1 VILCFQN
8 FSGLR
13 ARQAGRWLKMRDFR
27 TRKESRMLPIA
38 LKAVQLQLK
47 AMGAQRYEL
56 GVRVPPEKSDDGK
69 SHMKLR
75 NGQDDSGLTI
85 GEVFDKL
92 DWCAAENA
100 KGHHIYIRPSGQSQL
115 TLIDDLTRKSL
126 DTLLDTGYTPACV
139 VETSPGNFQAW
150 LKHSWTLTNEEGTI
164 VAKILAEKFAGDPNS
179 ADWRHFGRLAGFTNP
194 KPEYRLPNGLF
205 PYSQLKFA
213 LSNGIVYEKTHEVLS
228 EVEDRLLEQL
238 LEVRKS
244 TAARIG
250 YQKYPRPAS
259 ELLDYSHFAN
269 LFSAE
274 GERHKADLSYATY
287 GLQRGVPEFE
297 IRDTIRTHTSTSAF
311 VNRSQRDQDAYI
323 DRTVKKA
330 LKQNGFSLPTQPT
343 FQSAT
348 LCR

>member
-1 VILCFQN
+1 
-8 FSGLR
+8 
-13 ARQAGRWLKMRDFR
+13 
-27 TRKESRMLPIA
+27 MLPIA
-38 LKAVQLQLK
+38 LKAVQLQLR

-56 GVRVPPEKSDDGK
+56 GVRVPAENSDDGK

-100 KGHHIYIRPSGQSQL
+100 KGHHIYIRPSGPSQL

-194 KPEYRLPNGLF
+194 KPEYRLSNGLF

-213 LSNGIVYEKTHEVLS
+213 LSNGVVYEKTHELLS

-250 YQKYPRPAS
+250 YLPRTNHYCPYPKAIADCRCCPA
-259 ELLDYSHFAN
+259 FAAGN
-269 LFSAE
+269 VQS
-274 GERHKADLSYATY
+274 
-287 GLQRGVPEFE
+287 LQNQF
-297 IRDTIRTHTSTSAF
+297 
-311 VNRSQRDQDAYI
+311 
-323 DRTVKKA
+323 
-330 LKQNGFSLPTQPT
+330 
-343 FQSAT
+343 
-348 LCR
+348 

>member
-1 VILCFQN
+1 
-8 FSGLR
+8 
-13 ARQAGRWLKMRDFR
+13 
-27 TRKESRMLPIA
+27 MLPIA
-38 LKAVQLQLK
+38 LKAVQLQLR

-56 GVRVPPEKSDDGK
+56 GVRVPPGKSDDGK

-75 NGQDDSGLTI
+75 NGQNDCGLTI

-92 DWCAAENA
+92 DWCAAENV
-100 KGHHIYIRPSGQSQL
+100 KGHHVYIRPSGPSQL

-150 LKHSWTLTNEEGTI
+150 LKHSWTLSNDEGTI
-164 VAKILAEKFAGDPNS
+164 VAKILAERFGGDPNS

-213 LSNGIVYEKTHEVLS
+213 LSNGVIYEKTHEVLS

-238 LEVRKS
+238 LEVRRT

-259 ELLDYSHFAN
+259 ELLDYAHFAN
-269 LFSAE
+269 LFPAQ
-274 GERHKADLSYATY
+274 GERHKADLSYPPTGCNEASPSSRFAIPSAPIPLPPPSSTA
-287 GLQRGVPEFE
+287 PKE
-297 IRDTIRTHTSTSAF
+297 IKTPISIA
-311 VNRSQRDQDAYI
+311 
-323 DRTVKKA
+323 
-330 LKQNGFSLPTQPT
+330 P
-343 FQSAT
+343 
-348 LCR
+348 

>member
-1 VILCFQN
+1 
-8 FSGLR
+8 
-13 ARQAGRWLKMRDFR
+13 
-27 TRKESRMLPIA
+27 MLPIA
-38 LKAVQLQLK
+38 LKAVQLQLR
-47 AMGAQRYEL
+47 AMDAQRYEL

-100 KGHHIYIRPSGQSQL
+100 KGHHIYIRPSGPSQL

-213 LSNGIVYEKTHEVLS
+213 LSNGVIYEKTHELLS
-228 EVEDRLLEQL
+228 EVEDRLLDQY
-238 LEVRKS
+238 LESQRS
-244 TAARIG
+244 IQTRIG
-250 YQKYPRPAS
+250 YQKHPRPES
-259 ELLDYSHFAN
+259 ELLDYPHFAN
-269 LFSAE
+269 KYAGH
-274 GERHKADLSYATY
+274 GERHKADLTYATY
-287 GLQRGVPEFE
+287 SLQRGVPEIE
-297 IRDTIRTHTSTSAF
+297 IRDNIRTHTSTSAF

-323 DRTVKKA
+323 DRTVNKA
-330 LKQNGFSLPTQPT
+330 LKQNGLSLPIQPS
-343 FQSAT
+343 FHSAE

>member
-1 VILCFQN
+1 
-8 FSGLR
+8 
-13 ARQAGRWLKMRDFR
+13 MHDFHIQ
-27 TRKESRMLPIA
+27 KEAQMLPIA
-38 LKAVQLQLK
+38 LKAVQLQLQ
-47 AMGAQRYEL
+47 AMGADRYEL

-75 NGQDDSGLTI
+75 NGQNDIGLTI

-100 KGHHIYIRPSGQSQL
+100 KGYHVYIRPSGPSQL

-150 LKHSWTLTNEEGTI
+150 LKHAWTLNSEEGT
-164 VAKILAEKFAGDPNS
+164 VAAKILAERFGGDPNS

-194 KPEYRLPNGLF
+194 KPLYRLANGLF

-213 LSNGIVYEKTHEVLS
+213 LSKGVIYEKTHEVLS

-238 LEVRKS
+238 KDVKRS
-244 TAARIG
+244 TDIRIG
-250 YQKYPRPAS
+250 FQKYPRP
-259 ELLDYSHFAN
+259 EFQLLEYSHFAN
-269 LFSAE
+269 LFPAQ

-287 GLQRGVPEFE
+287 GLQRGVSESE
-297 IRDTIRTHTSTSAF
+297 ISDTIRAHTSTSAF

-330 LKQNGFSLPTQPT
+330 LKQNGFTCTPQPT
-343 FQSAT
+343 RRLALLS
-348 LCR
+348 R